1 MRKKHFYHKGNF
13 EYISQSK
20 TPLEFIMNDLKANV
34 LSDKQKSWLTYFNK
48 SIYYGRQFN
57 IENPEWDFATVLQMF
72 VNKDTCQM
80 LVKEAYAIPDFH
92 PWEEPFK
99 LEYFSQEAQNLLKKK
114 QNTIRNERWYR
125 KDYGNVL
132 VQTFNIEVAKSL
144 KNPFTNSIHKIIV
157 LIRGDVVYFHS
168 DNIDKLL
175 QFLDKMEPNTWVKD
189 DIYFT
194 PVVVNTKKTQL
205 DFKSE
210 DTIQT
215 LKGVLL

>member
-1 MRKKHFYHKGNF
+1 M
-13 EYISQSK
+13 
-20 TPLEFIMNDLKANV
+20 
-34 LSDKQKSWLTYFNK
+34 
-48 SIYYGRQFN
+48 
-57 IENPEWDFATVLQMF
+57 
-72 VNKDTCQM
+72 
-80 LVKEAYAIPDFH
+80 
-92 PWEEPFK
+92 
-99 LEYFSQEAQNLLKKK
+99 
-114 QNTIRNERWYR
+114 
-125 KDYGNVL
+125 
-132 VQTFNIEVAKSL
+132 
-144 KNPFTNSIHKIIV
+144 
-157 LIRGDVVYFHS
+157 YFHS